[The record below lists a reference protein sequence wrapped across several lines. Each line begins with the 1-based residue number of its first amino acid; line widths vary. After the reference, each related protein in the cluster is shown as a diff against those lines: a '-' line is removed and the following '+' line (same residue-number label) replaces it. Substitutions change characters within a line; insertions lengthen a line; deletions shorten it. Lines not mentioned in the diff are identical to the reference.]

1 MSVAP
6 LQPVTPPSWK
16 TVLPLSPTS
25 NALLYEVHAGYEI
38 SDTIMGL
45 CTQLFSENYGIWGLI
60 NFYNKVN
67 TSVSTLVRVNNVSSL
82 KH

>member
-25 NALLYEVHAGYEI
+25 NTLLYEVHAGYEI
-38 SDTIMGL
+38 SDTIMRL
-45 CTQLFSENYGIWGLI
+45 CAQLFSENYGIWGHHPPGIKGPKPGL
-60 NFYNKVN
+60 
-67 TSVSTLVRVNNVSSL
+67 SSL
-82 KH
+82 TSTFLQH

>member
-1 MSVAP
+1 M
-6 LQPVTPPSWK
+6 VTQSEYLKYHLHPHQNE
-16 TVLPLSPTS
+16 S
-25 NALLYEVHAGYEI
+25 NHIFMAEI
-38 SDTIMGL
+38 
-45 CTQLFSENYGIWGLI
+45 LFQEYVVDGWATTEQFCPKLI